1 LAAVPERIFFTSILM
16 YGSNI
21 EVVVFSTMNLKHP
34 MRYFLFTALVVLLSC
49 SNFKKPSSDH
59 SDTSNMRSNADSIA
73 ANAKADFQSQD
84 QSYARYFDC
93 DSSTRIKNVGYSENY
108 LSRGHGLDYYIVKQT
123 TETNKIRGQE
133 GVDSKVTL
141 DIYSIADSKLI
152 RTITRKTDKVEL
164 SSDLIQ
170 STKYGCCGGENRC
183 ELSEIWQDN
192 TFLTYN
198 DKYYVVDIPNTRIW
212 FYLGYLSEARDE
224 NKFIHGELRFARAV
238 GTLGAGKKFYDIEY
252 KAISKIV
259 FKAKTKVLYEKL
271 TPFSPSIILLKN
283 NDKDKLADYQDRQ
296 ELNLWSY
303 ENHEKLDGITFPVM
317 RLVFENDTTITVDI
331 PLKNGLL
338 FGDSSPEHTVYLD
351 E

>member
-1 LAAVPERIFFTSILM
+1 
-16 YGSNI
+16 
-21 EVVVFSTMNLKHP
+21 
-34 MRYFLFTALVVLLSC
+34 
-49 SNFKKPSSDH
+49 
-59 SDTSNMRSNADSIA
+59 
-73 ANAKADFQSQD
+73 
-84 QSYARYFDC
+84 
-93 DSSTRIKNVGYSENY
+93 
-108 LSRGHGLDYYIVKQT
+108 LSRGHDLDYYIVKQT
-123 TETNKIRGQE
+123 TETNKIRGRE

-141 DIYSIADSKLI
+141 DIYSIVDSKLI
-152 RTITRKTDKVEL
+152 RTISRKTDKVEL
-164 SSDLIQ
+164 SSDLVQ
-170 STKYGCCGGENRC
+170 STKYGCCGGENYC

-212 FYLGYLSEARDE
+212 FYLGYLSQARDE
-224 NKFIHGELRFARAV
+224 KQLIHGELRFARAL

-259 FKAKTKVLYEKL
+259 FKAKTKSLFDKL
-271 TPFSPSIILLKN
+271 TPFSPSITLLKN

-296 ELNLWSY
+296 ELSLWSY
-303 ENHEKLDGITFPVM
+303 ENHRNLDGITFPVM

-338 FGDSSPEHTVYLD
+338 FGDSSQERIVYLD